1 MKKMKTTIKPIT
13 TYKDL
18 LLEERR
24 LKQHLMLQRAALTD
38 HYHTLT
44 HKLAPVEKIAG
55 MVKNVT
61 TPNTRNPIVN
71 TGLNLAIDL
80 LLRGFYSSKAGWISK
95 LVVPFVLKNV
105 SSNLVNKK
113 GKGFFKSVKSL
124 FSRNGKAKH
133 RQEH

>member
-1 MKKMKTTIKPIT
+1 MMTMTTQKMIA

-18 LLEERR
+18 VQEERR
-24 LKQHLMLQRAALTD
+24 LKQHLTLQKAALQD
-38 HYHTLT
+38 HYHALSE
-44 HKLAPVEKIAG
+44 KFAPVETIAG
-55 MVKNVT
+55 IVKNVT
-61 TPNTRNPIVN
+61 TPSTRNPIVN

-113 GKGFFKSVKSL
+113 GKGIFQSFKAL
-124 FSRNGKAKH
+124 FSRNGKTKQ
-133 RQEH
+133 RQH

>member
-1 MKKMKTTIKPIT
+1 MTMTTIT

-18 LLEERR
+18 LQEERR
-24 LKQHLMLQRAALTD
+24 LKQHLVLQKAALLED
-38 HYHTLT
+38 YHTLSE
-44 HKLAPVEKIAG
+44 KFAPVEKIAG
-55 MVKNVT
+55 IVKNVT

-80 LLRGFYSSKAGWISK
+80 LLRGFYNSKAGWISK

-113 GKGFFKSVKSL
+113 GKGIFKSFKAL
-124 FSRNGKAKH
+124 FSRNGKGKQH
-133 RQEH
+133 REA